1 VKSASI
7 LVFLSLVLL
16 GRHVMLFHRK
26 VLSASVHLAG
36 RENCAKTV
44 SDFSSVI
51 VVILYCRN
59 LLNLYMHLA
68 Y

>member
-1 VKSASI
+1 MKSTCI

-36 RENCAKTV
+36 RENCVKTV
-44 SDFSSVI
+44 SDFSLVSI
-51 VVILYCRN
+51 VILYCRN
-59 LLNLYMHLA
+59 LLNLFMHPA